1 VAWHSPEYRRY
12 LKSPEWQERKRQY
25 FSRLPRRCAACG
37 TYKRIH
43 LHHSS
48 YERLTREPDS
58 DLWPLCFRCHRN
70 VHQANASG
78 RFENLEAAHAL
89 HREPGEGYTMAT
101 KASTQVLGMAHPPGD
116 SSWFRI
122 ARRLSLNA

>member
-48 YERLTREPDS
+48 YERLTREPDN
-58 DLWPLCFRCHRN
+58 DLRPLCFRCHRN

-78 RFENLEAAHAL
+78 RFENLEAATLFIVSRGRATQW
-89 HREPGEGYTMAT
+89 RRKQARKFPGWLIRLVT
-101 KASTQVLGMAHPPGD
+101 
-116 SSWFRI
+116 
-122 ARRLSLNA
+122 RRGSA